1 MKLRSKLTISF
12 IIFAIIPLA
21 IASIIVGFI
30 VQNYN
35 KNDAYERL
43 DQEISL
49 AERSISGNMDM
60 LKNVALDSQ
69 NDELLH
75 NYLKDSSSEEL
86 KSKLTER
93 YKKLSDQ
100 YNVLSN
106 VIVSDRDKQALITL
120 LTKNTDTSQ
129 TTDNKPNAIDV
140 AEKTKQLSY
149 SGIKQSKF
157 NGMPVYNMC
166 MPILDEE
173 KQILGYVIYQ
183 IDLQKLSQEY
193 IADTKIGK
201 SGYVFAI
208 DSEGTTVL
216 HPKSEEI
223 FKKGILDTSIG
234 KELLSKKTGNG
245 EYEYNGVKKLISYK
259 ENTEWGLIYAANIP
273 ASELTVVT
281 STVINSMLIIGVIA
295 LIVSASMA
303 ALISKSLSNPIK
315 DIVKAMKVIAQG
327 DLTNKVVIKSKDE
340 IGMMGS
346 SINDTMGQLRD
357 SISGVKDNSS
367 TVGNLSSA
375 LASNSKEMATSA
387 NEVASAIEEIASG
400 AVNQTRELLNITNQ
414 LELLNAELDDID
426 AKISNVNTSSKDAED
441 KAASGKDYIE
451 SLTISIDEVKQS
463 FSLVN
468 NKINELGNSVSKI
481 GKITDSI
488 SEISEQTNLLALN
501 AAIEAARAGEQGKGF
516 AVVAEEVRKLAEESS
531 KASGEIMNLITLV
544 SSSTKEVIDTSR
556 QMDDLIGGQAVV
568 VGKTIQ
574 SFDSILDSVQKIAP
588 MVDETYNAVENA
600 IKAKDVVVNKIEGI
614 ASVAEEVSAST
625 EEISAS
631 AEEMFATTEEVSGI
645 ASRLDD
651 SVNDLISKVESFKV
665 E

>member
-12 IIFAIIPLA
+12 TIFAIIPLA
-21 IASIIVGFI
+21 IASVIVGFI
-30 VQNYN
+30 VQDYN

-49 AERSISGNMDM
+49 AESSISGNMDM

-69 NDELLH
+69 NDELLRS
-75 NYLKDSSSEEL
+75 YLKDSSSEEL
-86 KSKLTER
+86 KSRLTER

-100 YNVLSN
+100 YGVLSN
-106 VIVSDRDKQALITL
+106 VIVSGKDKQSLLTL
-120 LTKNTDTSQ
+120 LTKDTDISQ
-129 TTDNKPNAIDV
+129 ATDNKPKAIDV
-140 AEKTKQLSY
+140 AEQTKQFAY
-149 SGIKQSKF
+149 SGIKQSTF

-166 MPILDEE
+166 MPIIDEE

-183 IDLQKLSQEY
+183 VDLQKLSQKY
-193 IADTKIGK
+193 IVDTKIGK

-208 DSEGTTVL
+208 DGEGTTVM
-216 HPKSEEI
+216 HPNNDEI
-223 FKKGILDTSIG
+223 FKKGILNTSIG

-245 EYEYNGVKKLISYK
+245 EYEYNGVKKIISYK
-259 ENTEWGLIYAANIP
+259 ENPEWGLIYAANIP

-295 LIVSASMA
+295 LIVSVGLST
-303 ALISKSLSNPIK
+303 LISKKLSNPIN

-327 DLTNKVVIKSKDE
+327 NFTNKVVVKSKDE

-346 SINDTMGQLRD
+346 SINDTMDQLRD

-367 TVGNLSSA
+367 NVGNLSTA

-387 NEVASAIEEIASG
+387 NEVASAIEGIASG
-400 AVNQTRELLNITNQ
+400 AVNQTRELLDITKQ
-414 LELLNAELDDID
+414 LDLLNAELDDID
-426 AKISNVNTSSKDAED
+426 NKISNVNISSKDAED

-468 NKINELGNSVSKI
+468 EKINELGNSVSKI
-481 GKITDSI
+481 GNITDSI

-501 AAIEAARAGEQGKGF
+501 AAIEAARAGDQGKGF

-531 KASGEIMNLITLV
+531 RASGEIMNLITLV
-544 SSSTKEVIDTSR
+544 SSNTKEVIDTSK
-556 QMDDLIGGQAVV
+556 QMDELIGGQAIV

-600 IKAKDVVVNKIEGI
+600 IKAKDVVVNKIEGV

-645 ASRLDD
+645 ASRLDE